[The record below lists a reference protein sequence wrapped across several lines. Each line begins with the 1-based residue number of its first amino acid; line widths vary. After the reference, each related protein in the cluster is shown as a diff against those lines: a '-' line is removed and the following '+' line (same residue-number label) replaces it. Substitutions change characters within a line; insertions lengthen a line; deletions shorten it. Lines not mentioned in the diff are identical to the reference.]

1 MRSIQFSLQILNSFN
16 LNFLGILRKPLEIDY
31 LLGIKNS
38 VVKSNQEI
46 TKFTAGWCGDSII
59 L

>member
-1 MRSIQFSLQILNSFN
+1 MMRSIQFSLQILNSFN

-38 VVKSNQEI
+38 VANPIRK
-46 TKFTAGWCGDSII
+46 
-59 L
+59 